1 LFSTKQFDKASGEIK
16 LKHGKCV
23 LKNKIGEVVTIC
35 TLDLELHKLGKT
47 YHEKL
52 KIISIPITMG
62 INKSNYD
69 TNN

>member
-1 LFSTKQFDKASGEIK
+1 LFSTKQFDKASGKIK

-23 LKNKIGEVVTIC
+23 LENKIGEVVTIC
-35 TLDLELHKLGKT
+35 ILDLVLYKLGKT
-47 YHEKL
+47 YYDKL
-52 KIISIPITMG
+52 KIISIPIIVG

>member
-1 LFSTKQFDKASGEIK
+1 LFSTKQFNKASGKIK

-35 TLDLELHKLGKT
+35 TLDPDLYKLGKT
-47 YHEKL
+47 YYDKL
-52 KIISIPITMG
+52 NNTSIPITMG

>member
-1 LFSTKQFDKASGEIK
+1 LYSTKQLDKASGEIK
-16 LKHGKCV
+16 LKHDKCV

-35 TLDLELHKLGKT
+35 TLDPKLYKLGKT
-47 YHEKL
+47 YYDKL
-52 KIISIPITMG
+52 KIISIPIIVG